1 MLHLVRGLYEI
12 SASVKALGL
21 TFECIVT
28 YDVTHY
34 RDDLEVISIEVQSV
48 TDGTTKVDLPHIVQL
63 NYSELDDREQIDL
76 WDRCNQDYVERQQ
89 EASEQ
94 RYEMEREQV

>member
-21 TFECIVT
+21 TFECLVT
-28 YDVTHY
+28 YDVTHW
-34 RDDLEVISIEVQSV
+34 RDDLEVITIEVQSV

-63 NYSELDDREQIDL
+63 NYSELDAQDQVDL
-76 WDRCNQDYVERQQ
+76 WNRCNQDYIERRR
-89 EASEQ
+89 ELMYA
-94 RYEMEREQV
+94 RHKIEREQA